1 MVNAWDDFWLTSRLL
16 RNQTQGPLAEGEGSL
31 FVKEFFSDGRNIS
44 FVLPDLIL

>member
-1 MVNAWDDFWLTSRLL
+1 MVNAWDDFWLASRLL
-16 RNQTQGPLAEGEGSL
+16 RNQIQGPLAEGEGSL